1 MQSLES
7 PHICRGN
14 RNNSPRVP
22 DPVLNPLLGLNP
34 VDNPVSLHDLDWVR
48 VGPGADKDAVAA
60 DDNSAG
66 KEGLIGGGLEGGGK
80 G

>member
-7 PHICRGN
+7 PHIRRGN
-14 RNNSPRVP
+14 SNHGPRVT
-22 DPVLNPLLGLNP
+22 DPVLNLLLGLNP

-48 VGPGADKDAVAA
+48 VGPGADEDAVAA

-66 KEGLIGGGLEGGGK
+66 KEGSVGGGLEGGG
-80 G
+80 